1 MTHLPIAV
9 ERSVV
14 AAVVTTPMIV
24 AVPGWLLQKRRL
36 QLERWPGSDRFAV
49 RKKGQ

>member
-36 QLERWPGSDRFAV
+36 QRWPGSDRFAA